1 MDSGDGSSVPRR
13 RTRQQFLKYCLEF
26 IEERNKSTEDGN
38 TRRKTTKLEEKNT
51 CIVGGEKP
59 KTGKKK
65 VDSGK
70 RNKSTQNGNTRRK
83 IIKFEEKNTCFGGG
97 EKSKMEKKV
106 DSGKKKFTCESIQEI
121 SDSDDDVV
129 IIGDGSADSS
139 GSGSSSNVGLR
150 AIEDVSSSEEPI
162 DVEKLK
168 DFVDPLKS
176 QQDEFTDATESEASS
191 DEDK

>member
-26 IEERNKSTEDGN
+26 IEKRNKSTQDGN
-38 TRRKTTKLEEKNT
+38 TRRKTIKLEEKNT
-51 CIVGGEKP
+51 CIVGGEKS
-59 KTGKKK
+59 KIGKKK

-83 IIKFEEKNTCFGGG
+83 TIKFEEKNTCFRGG
-97 EKSKMEKKV
+97 EKSKMGKNV
-106 DSGKKKFTCESIQEI
+106 DSGNRKLSIQEI
-121 SDSDDDVV
+121 SDSDSDDVV

-139 GSGSSSNVGLR
+139 RAGSWSNVGLR
-150 AIEDVSSSEEPI
+150 EDVISSEEPI
-162 DVEKLK
+162 DVEKFE
-168 DFVDPLKS
+168 DFVDPLQS
-176 QQDEFTDATESEASS
+176 QQDEFSDTTESEASS